1 MAELIDRA
9 MEPGAR
15 RRGFAAAAV
24 LADWPLIV
32 GERLSRRCQP
42 IRLSFPHGQRSRGT
56 LLLHASVSAA
66 VELSHSERQVL
77 ERINGH
83 FGFVAVARLRIV
95 QAPLFRPLQA
105 PRKVRPAVDPER
117 LAELTATAAC
127 VGDSELALALVRLGS
142 SICAGAAPRR

>member
-24 LADWPLIV
+24 VADWPLIV

-42 IRLSFPHGQRSRGT
+42 IRLSFPRGQRSRGT

-83 FGFVAVARLRIV
+83 FGFLAVARLRIV
-95 QAPLFRPLQA
+95 QAPLGRPLPA
-105 PRKVRPAVDPER
+105 PRKVRPPVDPQR
-117 LAELTATAAC
+117 LAELTAMAAC

-142 SICAGAAPRR
+142 SICAGAEPRR